1 MSQFPRMIKI
11 RQTFPGPRI
20 DDVPGTVRQELRRI
34 ALAEKVKL
42 GWRVAIAVGSR
53 GIASIP
59 AVVATVVFELKA
71 LGARPFIVS
80 AMGSHGG
87 STAAGQREV
96 LAGLGVTE
104 QTIGAPLEIT
114 VDVEQVG
121 RLESGMPV
129 YMDRNAY
136 HADAIIAVN
145 RIKPHTVVGHRIGSG
160 VMKVMAIG
168 LGKQTGCSTIH
179 RYAFG
184 SPAGPYEVIE
194 QVARLLIARTPI
206 VAGIGIVD
214 NAYAQPA
221 HIVAMN
227 PAEIPVV
234 EPELYRQARSLLA
247 SLPVDEL
254 DVLIVDRMG
263 KNISPAGLDPFI
275 IGDRLHGNR
284 EMLPHITRVAV
295 LDLTEESHGNAVGVG
310 AADLI
315 SQRLFDKLDRKAT
328 YTNCIA
334 GSALENGKIPVTL
347 GTDREVLEV
356 AFTTIG
362 AVEPQATRAIRI
374 TSTLEVDTIYVS
386 ERLVA
391 EVAGN
396 PRVQV
401 IGQPEPL
408 TFDAAGNL
416 L

>member
-1 MSQFPRMIKI
+1 MMQFPQMIKI
-11 RQTFPGPRI
+11 RQTFLGPRI
-20 DDVPGTVRQELRRI
+20 DDVPEAVRRELRRI
-34 ALAEKVKL
+34 ALATKVKP

-59 AVVATVVFELKA
+59 AVVATVVSELKA

-87 STAAGQREV
+87 ATVEGQREV
-96 LAGLGVTE
+96 LAGLGVSEKTV
-104 QTIGAPLEIT
+104 GAPIEVTL
-114 VDVEQVG
+114 DVEQVG
-121 RLESGMPV
+121 QLASGMPV

-136 HADAIIAVN
+136 HADAVIAVN

-168 LGKQTGCSTIH
+168 LGKQKGCSTIH

-184 SPAGPYEVIE
+184 NPAGPYEVIE
-194 QVARLLIARTPI
+194 QVARLLIERKPI
-206 VAGIGIVD
+206 VAGIGIID

-221 HIVAMN
+221 RIVAMN
-227 PAEIPVV
+227 AAEIPVV
-234 EPELYRQARSLLA
+234 EPELFREARSLLP
-247 SLPVDEL
+247 SLPVDDL
-254 DVLIVDRMG
+254 DVLIVEKMG

-275 IGDRLHGNR
+275 IGDRLHGNH
-284 EMLPHITRVAV
+284 EMPPHIKRVAV

-315 SQRLFDKLDRKAT
+315 PQRLFDKLDRKAT

-334 GSALENGKIPVTL
+334 GSALENAKIPVTL

-356 AFTTIG
+356 AFATIG
-362 AVEPQATRAIRI
+362 AVEPQAARAIRI
-374 TSTLEVDTIYVS
+374 RSTLEVDTIYVS
-386 ERLVA
+386 EALVS

-396 PRVQV
+396 PRVKV

-408 TFDAAGNL
+408 VFDAAGNL